1 MTFCTPC
8 RRATKLRQ
16 TPTRCVVYQKTGGAT
31 RSFFEFLQYG
41 FQLGAN
47 IGKWRCRGHDSRRCR
62 PLGQLCPSPGY
73 GETHIVEQV
82 PDTARRMNIVRSVIA
97 PVTAAFDRR
106 ERGELLLPV
115 TQDMRFYTA
124 KRAGFTDREVPLVGY
139 CRKRI
144 GLSR

>member
-1 MTFCTPC
+1 
-8 RRATKLRQ
+8 
-16 TPTRCVVYQKTGGAT
+16 
-31 RSFFEFLQYG
+31 
-41 FQLGAN
+41 
-47 IGKWRCRGHDSRRCR
+47 
-62 PLGQLCPSPGY
+62 
-73 GETHIVEQV
+73 
-82 PDTARRMNIVRSVIA
+82 MNIVRSVIA

-115 TQDMRFYTA
+115 AQDMRFYTT